1 MDSLL
6 GDLRYAARKLALTP
20 GFTVVAVLTLGLA
33 IGATTTVYSVVD
45 AVLIRPLPF
54 THPEQLVRV
63 GTVSPSGE
71 SPWASPLD
79 IKDYLAQSHT
89 LAALVPVKSASS
101 ISVQRDAGPT
111 LHLTWARV
119 GAGFFS
125 LLGVQPELGR
135 TFASGEDAPGS
146 PKIAILSDAT
156 WRDVYNG
163 DPRIVGRT
171 IRLTDEPYTVVGVA
185 PAWFRYPDSPDF
197 WVPLVYTMS
206 ETRPQGRALHELTA
220 VGRLRAD
227 ADLASARQDLDAISR
242 RLQQQYPVTNA
253 GYHAITD
260 ALKSQM
266 VGPARSALL
275 VMLGAVGLVLLMA
288 CANVAN
294 LLLVRATARETEIAV
309 RTALGA
315 SRWRIV
321 RQILIESVMLS
332 VAGFVL
338 GAAIAAWTVKAIVAF
353 GPHGLPRL
361 DEIVVNLRVL
371 GATAAIA
378 LATGLAFGLI
388 PALQATGGGGG
399 HEPTP
404 LREAGRGLTRASV
417 ARTRGVLVMGEM
429 ALAVILLV
437 GAGLLVR
444 SLVRLTDVNPGFHA
458 EQVLAFD
465 LALDDVRYPYDAQ
478 VNALANTLSDRIR
491 ALPGTQSVGISDAR
505 PFQTMRS
512 FEITT
517 SFQVEGRP
525 KAEPGKEPHT
535 ELAGVSS
542 GYFQALAIPVIAG
555 RGFADADDRR
565 AAPPAVVV
573 NEAFAKRYFPGGGAL
588 GQQIVLG
595 ITHTTGSAPGDTLT
609 SSGAIIGVVA
619 DTKDLSLADTAAPR
633 TYVPFSALPLHV
645 SVTVRTT
652 QVPATLFPAI
662 RSIVADVDPTIALY
676 DLTTMTQ
683 ALDASVAQP
692 RFYAVILG
700 AFASIALVLAMLG
713 IYGVISYAVS
723 QRTSELGLR
732 MALGASPRHVLHL
745 ILGGGLALAA
755 AGVVIGV
762 LGAAVLTRWIS
773 SLLFGVAPL
782 DPLTYGAV
790 VAALFGVAL
799 VASWVPARRA
809 ARVDPAIAMRVP

>member
-20 GFTVVAVLTLGLA
+20 GFTIVAVLTLGLA

-63 GTVSPSGE
+63 GTISPSGE
-71 SPWASPLD
+71 TPWASPLD

-89 LAALVPVKSASS
+89 LAGLVPVKSASS

-119 GAGFFS
+119 GADFFS
-125 LLGVQPELGR
+125 LLGVEPEKGR
-135 TFASGEDAPGS
+135 AFASGEDAPGS
-146 PKIAILSDAT
+146 PKIVILSDAT

-163 DPRIVGRT
+163 DPRIIGHTV
-171 IRLTDEPYTVVGVA
+171 RLTNESYTVVGVA

-206 ETRPQGRALHELTA
+206 ETNPQGRGLHELTA
-220 VGRLRAD
+220 VGRLRAN

-266 VGPARSALL
+266 VDPARNALL

-332 VAGFVL
+332 VAGFLL

-361 DEIVVNLRVL
+361 DEIVLNLRVL

-388 PALQATGGGGG
+388 PALQATGGD

-458 EQVLAFD
+458 EHVLAFD
-465 LALDDVRYPYDAQ
+465 LAIDDVRYPHDAQ
-478 VNALANTLSDRIR
+478 VNVLANMLSDRLR

-505 PFQTMRS
+505 PFQTSRS

-517 SFQVEGRP
+517 SFDVEGRP
-525 KAEPGKEPHT
+525 KADPGKESST
-535 ELAGVSS
+535 ELMGVSS
-542 GYFQALAIPVIAG
+542 GYFHALAIPVIAG
-555 RGFADADDRR
+555 HGFTDADDRR

-573 NEAFAKRYFPGGGAL
+573 NEAFAKRYFPGGGAI

-609 SSGAIIGVVA
+609 SSGAIVGVVA
-619 DTKDLSLADTAAPR
+619 DTKELSLADTAAPR

-645 SVTVRTT
+645 SVTVRTN

-662 RSIVADVDPTIALY
+662 RSIVADVDPSIALY
-676 DLTTMTQ
+676 ELTTMTE

-692 RFYAVILG
+692 RFYVVILG

-732 MALGASPRHVLHL
+732 MALGASPKQVLQL

-755 AGVVIGV
+755 AGVAIGV
-762 LGAAVLTRWIS
+762 VGAAVLTRWIS

-790 VAALFGVAL
+790 VVALFGVAL
-799 VASWVPARRA
+799 LASWVPARRA
-809 ARVDPAIAMRVP
+809 ARVDPAIAMRVS

>member
-6 GDLRYAARKLALTP
+6 GDLRYAVRKLALTP
-20 GFTVVAVLTLGLA
+20 GFTIVAVLTLGLA

-54 THPEQLVRV
+54 TDPEQLVRV

-79 IKDYLAQSHT
+79 VKDYLAQSHT
-89 LAALVPVKSASS
+89 LAGLVPVKSASS

-119 GAGFFS
+119 GADFFS
-125 LLGVQPELGR
+125 LLGVQPERGR

-146 PKIAILSDAT
+146 PKIVILSDAT

-163 DPRIVGRT
+163 DPRIIGRT
-171 IRLTDEPYTVVGVA
+171 VRLTDEPYTVVGVA

-220 VGRLRAD
+220 VGRLRAN
-227 ADLASARQDLDAISR
+227 ADLASARQDLGAISR

-253 GYHAITD
+253 GYHAIAE

-266 VGPARSALL
+266 VDPARNALL

-388 PALQATGGGGG
+388 PALQATGSG

-465 LALDDVRYPYDAQ
+465 LAIDDVRYPHDAQ
-478 VNALANTLSDRIR
+478 INALANTLSDRIR

-505 PFQTMRS
+505 PFQTLRS
-512 FEITT
+512 FDITT
-517 SFQVEGRP
+517 SFDVEGRP
-525 KAEPGKEPHT
+525 KADPGKESST
-535 ELAGVSS
+535 ELTGVSS
-542 GYFQALAIPVIAG
+542 GYFHALAIPVIAG
-555 RGFADADDRR
+555 RGFADVDDRR

-633 TYVPFSALPLHV
+633 TYVPFSALPFHV
-645 SVTVRTT
+645 SVTVRTN

-662 RSIVADVDPTIALY
+662 RSIVADVDPSIALY

-692 RFYAVILG
+692 RFYVVILG

-732 MALGASPRHVLHL
+732 MALGASPKQVLQL

-773 SLLFGVAPL
+773 SLLFGVEPL

-790 VAALFGVAL
+790 VVALFGVAL